1 MKKLISKLHL
11 IIGLV
16 SGLIV
21 FIVSIT
27 GCIYTFEHE
36 IQELTQSYRF
46 VKEVKGNVLPPSKIK
61 EIAYKATDGM
71 DVQRIYYETPN
82 NASMALHYAD
92 SASYFYITFI
102 DQYTGEVLKIK
113 NLRTDFFTV
122 ILYLHISLLLPN
134 GELIVGIATLIFFVM
149 LVSGIVLWWP
159 KNKKKKAVQ
168 QKFKI
173 KWNGRWRRKNYDLH
187 SVLGFYAS
195 WVLLFTIVTGLIWS
209 FEWFENTLY
218 YLVSGGDTLQKTTYA
233 SKVPSSS
240 NRNSALPGIDRAWY
254 KVLEDDARILGTA
267 IYIPQKETDPIKI
280 YSSPE
285 HGTFGKL
292 DWRCFDQY
300 SLKELSNENDFSGR
314 YENATTAQ
322 KIFRLNYDIHTGAIL
337 GLTGKFIMFF
347 ISLISAS
354 LPITGFLLW
363 LGRKKKKKGILKKE
377 PSLELV

>member
-11 IIGLV
+11 ILGLV

-36 IQELTQSYRF
+36 IQELTQPYRF
-46 VKEVKGNVLPPSKIK
+46 VKEVKGKVLPPSIIK

-71 DVQRIYYETPN
+71 DVQRIYYETPE

-92 SASYFYITFI
+92 DAPYFYLTFI

-134 GELIVGIATLIFFVM
+134 GELIVGIATLVFFIM

-159 KNKKKKAVQ
+159 KNKKKNAVK

-187 SVLGFYAS
+187 SVLGFYAA
-195 WVLLFTIVTGLIWS
+195 WVLLFTIITGLIWS
-209 FEWFENTLY
+209 FEWFENSLY
-218 YLVSGGDTLQKTTYA
+218 FIASGGDTPQKTTYV
-233 SKVPSSS
+233 SEVSS
-240 NRNSALPGIDRAWY
+240 NNLTNSSLPAIDRAWY
-254 KVLEDDARILGTA
+254 KVLEDDTTILGTT

-280 YSSPE
+280 YSSPDY
-285 HGTFGKL
+285 GTYGKL
-292 DWRCFDQY
+292 DWRYFDQY
-300 SLKELSNENDFSGR
+300 SLKELSDKNDFSGR
-314 YENATTAQ
+314 YQNATTAQ

-337 GLTGKFIMFF
+337 GITGKFIMFF

-363 LGRKKKKKGILKKE
+363 LGRKKKKKGTLTKDR
-377 PSLELV
+377 SLELV